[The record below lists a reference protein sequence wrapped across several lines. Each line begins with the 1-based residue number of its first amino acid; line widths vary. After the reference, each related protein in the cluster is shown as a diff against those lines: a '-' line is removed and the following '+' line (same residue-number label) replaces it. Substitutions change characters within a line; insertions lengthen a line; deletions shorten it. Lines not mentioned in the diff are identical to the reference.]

1 MKTKKSF
8 LLVIA
13 FMLVASILSGCMSN
27 QATETTDLGTKEE
40 KKSLVVYSNSLSEGR
55 AEWLTEKAAEAG
67 FELEVVQ
74 AGGGELTNRIVSE
87 KNNPLADVVFGLNQ
101 MNFETFK
108 ENDILVPFEPKWTN
122 ELPEDSRNKDNFYQP
137 LVEQRI
143 IMLYNKDEYTEET
156 APKDWTDLI
165 EKEEFKG
172 KYNVPTNLGGATN
185 QSVLNGIL
193 MRYAVENGDL
203 GVSEEGWKA
212 IKTFFDNGYKTPEGE
227 DANANLA
234 SGKVPISF
242 TYSSGLAGI
251 EEEFG
256 FEAGIVS
263 PEIGVPTLVEQI
275 GIVNKGK
282 DQDTTVAEEFVN
294 WFGSAE
300 IQGAWAE
307 QFNTLPVNEK
317 ALEKASEKNKSIY
330 ENTTI
335 QDIDYNFISEHIENW
350 VEKIELEIL

>member
-1 MKTKKSF
+1 MKAKKTF
-8 LLVIA
+8 LLVMA
-13 FMLVASILSGCMSN
+13 FMLVASILAGCMGNKS
-27 QATETTDLGTKEE
+27 TETDSGTKVEN
-40 KKSLVVYSNSLSEGR
+40 KSLVVYSNSLSDGR
-55 AEWLTEKAAEAG
+55 GEWLTEKAAEAG

-74 AGGGELTNRIVSE
+74 AGGGDLLNRVVSE
-87 KNNPLADVVFGLNQ
+87 KNNPLADVIFGLNQ
-101 MNFETFK
+101 TNFETLK
-108 ENDILVPFEPKWTN
+108 ENDILVPYEPEWTN
-122 ELPEDSRNKDNFYQP
+122 ELPEGSRNKDNFYHP

-143 IMLYNKDEYTEET
+143 IMLYNKDVYTEET

-172 KYNVPTNLGGATN
+172 KYNIPIDLGGATN
-185 QSVLNGIL
+185 QAVLNGIL
-193 MRYAVENGDL
+193 MRYVDANGDL
-203 GVSEEGWKA
+203 GVSEEGWQDINK
-212 IKTFFDNGYKTPEGE
+212 FFDNGYKTPEGE

-242 TYSSGLAGI
+242 TYSSGLEGI

-263 PEIGVPTLVEQI
+263 PEIGVPTLVEQV
-275 GIVNKGK
+275 GIINKGK
-282 DQDTTVAEEFVN
+282 DQDTSVAEEFVN

-307 QFNTLPVNEK
+307 QFDTLPVSEK
-317 ALEKASEKNKSIY
+317 ALEKTSEKMKSIH

-335 QDIDYNFISEHIENW
+335 QDIDYTFISEHIDDW
-350 VEKIELEIL
+350 VEKIELEIF